1 MTPFYYRVAS
11 LGLLL
16 LLILV
21 TVVDALRHNQNTIFR
36 RIEEITITK
45 SKWLIA
51 LTIDLRPYELLL
63 KKIESE
69 LVETATAG
77 KRVEKDCI
85 GNDKENCLNLWY
97 PLMEEIKVMEEKWEI
112 MEEYLKGLRLFE
124 SKTLFSNSYNRE
136 ALKRT
141 LWYRN
146 GGRVGNNLG

>member
-1 MTPFYYRVAS
+1 MTRFYYRMTG
-11 LGLLL
+11 LGLLR

-36 RIEEITITK
+36 RIKEVTITR

-77 KRVEKDCI
+77 KRIEKD
-85 GNDKENCLNLWY
+85 G
-97 PLMEEIKVMEEKWEI
+97 P
-112 MEEYLKGLRLFE
+112 
-124 SKTLFSNSYNRE
+124 
-136 ALKRT
+136 
-141 LWYRN
+141 
-146 GGRVGNNLG
+146 